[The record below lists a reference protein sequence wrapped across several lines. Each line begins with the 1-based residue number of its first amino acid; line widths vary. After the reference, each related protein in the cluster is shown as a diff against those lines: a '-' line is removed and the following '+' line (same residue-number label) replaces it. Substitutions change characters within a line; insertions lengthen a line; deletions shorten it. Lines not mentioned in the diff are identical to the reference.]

1 MPRTADAVIVGGG
14 VMGCS
19 ILYNLAQRGMARC
32 LLLEQDVLGSGSTG
46 RSQAICRM
54 HYSNPVTASL
64 AWESLKI
71 FTHFSDLVGGTSGFV
86 RTGYLVIVGPADRD
100 GLEQNVAMQQELGIN
115 TGLVTAAEVK
125 DLAPML
131 VVSEEE
137 GLAWE
142 TESGYADPYMVTT
155 SYAARARELGAEIR
169 LRTPAVSIKVARG
182 RVQGVVTRQGIV
194 DTPLVV
200 VAAGPW
206 SRRVLAQVGVDL
218 PLAPVRHQVALVV
231 RPQVALV
238 VRPVER
244 VAQHPTVGDIA
255 QSFSFRP
262 EGPNLTMVGF
272 GEEEVGLEDYNQG
285 VDMTE
290 MAKAAQRLARRM
302 PAMSEGYFRG
312 GWSGLFDVTPDW
324 HPILDRV
331 PGIEGLYCALGF
343 SGHGFKLSPMVGVT
357 MAELIIQGAATSVD
371 IAPLRF
377 DRFARG
383 ALLSSRYRYRVLA

>member
-1 MPRTADAVIVGGG
+1 
-14 VMGCS
+14 
-19 ILYNLAQRGMARC
+19 MARC

-71 FTHFSDLVGGTSGFV
+71 FTHFSAVISGTSGFV
-86 RTGYLVIVGPADRD
+86 KTGYLVIVEPRDRR

-115 TGLVTAAEVK
+115 TGLVTAADVK

-142 TESGYADPYMVTT
+142 PESGYGDPYMVTT
-155 SYAARARELGAEIR
+155 SYATRAREMGAEIR
-169 LRTPAVSIKVARG
+169 LRTPAVGIKLARG
-182 RVQGVVTRQGIV
+182 RVQGVITRQGTV

-200 VAAGPW
+200 VATGPW
-206 SRRVLAQVGVDL
+206 SRRVLAQVGVEL
-218 PLAPVRHQVALVV
+218 PLTSVRHQVALVV
-231 RPQVALV
+231 RPVDQV
-238 VRPVER
+238 P
-244 VAQHPTVGDIA
+244 QHPTVGDIA

-262 EGPNLTMVGF
+262 EGSAFTMIGF
-272 GEEEVGLEDYNQG
+272 GEEAVDLGDYNQG
-285 VDMTE
+285 VDMAE
-290 MAKAAQRLARRM
+290 MAMVAQRMARRM
-302 PAMSEGYFRG
+302 PAMSDCYFRG

-324 HPILDRV
+324 HPILDQV
-331 PGIEGLYCALGF
+331 PGIEGLYCAVGF
-343 SGHGFKLSPMVGVT
+343 SGHGFKLSPMVGVRRRR
-357 MAELIIQGAATSVD
+357 MAELITQGEATSVD
-371 IAPLRF
+371 ISPLRF

-383 ALLSSRYRYRVLA
+383 DLLSSRYRYRVLA

>member
-19 ILYNLAQRGMARC
+19 ILYNLAKGGMARC
-32 LLLEQDVLGSGSTG
+32 VLLEQDVLGSGSTG

-71 FTHFSDLVGGTSGFV
+71 FTHFSDVVGGTSGFV
-86 RTGYLVIVGPADRD
+86 RTGYLVIVEPVDRH

-142 TESGYADPYMVTT
+142 PESGYADPYLVTT

-169 LRTPAVSIKVARG
+169 LRTPAVGIKVARG
-182 RVQGVVTRQGIV
+182 RVQGVVTQQGMV

-200 VAAGPW
+200 VATGPW
-206 SRRVLAQVGVDL
+206 SRRVLAQVGVEL
-218 PLAPVRHQVALVV
+218 PLTAVLALM
-231 RPQVALV
+231 
-238 VRPVER
+238 VRPVDQ
-244 VAQHPTVGDIA
+244 VPQHPTVGDIA

-262 EGPNLTMVGF
+262 EGSAFTMIGF
-272 GEEEVGLEDYNQG
+272 GEEEVDLEAYNQG
-285 VDMTE
+285 MDMAE
-290 MAKAAQRLARRM
+290 MATAAQRMARRM
-302 PAMSEGYFRG
+302 PAMSDCYFRG
-312 GWSGLFDVTPDW
+312 GWSGIFDVTPDW
-324 HPILDRV
+324 HPVLDQV
-331 PGIEGLYCALGF
+331 PGIEGLYCAVGF
-343 SGHGFKLSPMVGVT
+343 SGHGFKLSPMVGVA
-357 MAELIIQGAATSVD
+357 MAELITQGKATSVD
-371 IAPLRF
+371 VTPLRF
-377 DRFARG
+377 ERFARG
-383 ALLSSRYRYRVLA
+383 DLLSSRYRYRVLA

>member
-1 MPRTADAVIVGGG
+1 MPQTADAVVVGGG

-19 ILYNLAQRGMARC
+19 ILYNLAKRGMAHC
-32 LLLEQDVLGSGSTG
+32 LLLERDVLGSGSTG

-71 FTHFSDLVGGTSGFV
+71 FTHFPDAIGGSSGFV
-86 RTGYLVIVGPADRD
+86 RTGYLVIVEPVDRG
-100 GLEQNVAMQQELGIN
+100 GLELNVAMQQELGIN

-131 VVSEEE
+131 VVSEDE

-142 TESGYADPYMVTT
+142 PESGYADPYMVTT

-169 LRTPAVSIKVARG
+169 LRTPVVGIQVARG
-182 RVQGVVTRQGIV
+182 RVQGVVTRQGTV

-200 VAAGPW
+200 VATGPW
-206 SRRVLAQVGVDL
+206 SRRVLAQVGVEL

-231 RPQVALV
+231 RPVGQV
-238 VRPVER
+238 P
-244 VAQHPTVGDIA
+244 QHPTVGDIA

-262 EGPNLTMVGF
+262 EGSNLTMVGF
-272 GEEEVGLEDYNQG
+272 GEEEVDLEAYNQG
-285 VDMTE
+285 VDMAE
-290 MAKAAQRLARRM
+290 MAKATQRMGRRM
-302 PAMSEGYFRG
+302 PAMSDCYFRG

-324 HPILDRV
+324 HPILDQVR
-331 PGIEGLYCALGF
+331 GIEGLYCAVGF

-357 MAELIIQGAATSVD
+357 MAELITQGAATSVD
-371 IAPLRF
+371 ITPLRF
-377 DRFARG
+377 QRFAQG
-383 ALLSSRYRYRVLA
+383 DLLTSRYRYRVLA